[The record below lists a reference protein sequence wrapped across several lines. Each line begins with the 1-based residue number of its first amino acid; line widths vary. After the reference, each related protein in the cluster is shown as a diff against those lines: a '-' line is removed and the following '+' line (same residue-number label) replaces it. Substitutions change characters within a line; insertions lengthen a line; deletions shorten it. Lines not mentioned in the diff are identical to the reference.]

1 MGFKQGAWGAYDVL
15 MKHLRLRLT
24 PDEATI
30 HPLFSVVTGRD
41 AIGGAQMVDWN
52 VSDPDQPRLLFA
64 IVGNRDSISPEVASM
79 EMVADFEITPVS
91 EGQFYLHV
99 WPEPTPVSR
108 RLLEM
113 YQREDLMLVHPIE
126 YTDDSAYVSILG
138 DPEVLQRALDQF
150 SSGLGVSVER
160 VGGLHTSPETVVAQ
174 LSPRQR
180 EAVEVGFELGYYQ
193 HPREA
198 THEDIADQMDCA
210 PHTVTA
216 HLQKAEAKILA
227 ALLE

>member
-1 MGFKQGAWGAYDVL
+1 
-15 MKHLRLRLT
+15 MKHLRIRLT

-30 HPLFSVVTGRD
+30 HPLFSTVSGGN
-41 AIGGAQMVDWN
+41 AIDGARMVDWN
-52 VSDPDQPRLLFA
+52 VSDPDEPRLLFA
-64 IVGNRDSISPEVASM
+64 IVGDRDSVSPDLGSM
-79 EMVADFEITPVS
+79 ETVEDFEITPVS

-108 RLLEM
+108 RLLKM

-138 DPEVLQRALDQF
+138 DSEVLQRAVDQF
-150 SSGLGVSVER
+150 SSGLGVNVER
-160 VGGLHTSPETVVAQ
+160 VGGLHTTPETLVAR
-174 LSPRQR
+174 LSARQR

-198 THEDIADQMDCA
+198 THEDIADRMDCA
-210 PHTVTA
+210 SNPVTA
-216 HLQKAEAKILA
+216 HLQKAEAKLVAAIL
-227 ALLE
+227 E